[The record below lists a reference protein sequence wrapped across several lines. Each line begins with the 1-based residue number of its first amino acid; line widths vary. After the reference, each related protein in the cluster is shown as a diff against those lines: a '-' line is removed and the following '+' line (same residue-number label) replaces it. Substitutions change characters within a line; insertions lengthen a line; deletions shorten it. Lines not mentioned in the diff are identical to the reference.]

1 MTCSDVGGIMPYYFH
16 DYLKQRI
23 QPWDKRR
30 LIDKGKTRE
39 EIKEI
44 HRWSSIYYRFKI
56 TQEEWQAMFDKQ
68 QGCCAICGVSQENLK
83 HPLEIDRDH
92 VTGRIRGLLCR
103 KCNCGIGMFGEDVEN
118 INKAIRYLEKS

>member
-1 MTCSDVGGIMPYYFH
+1 
-16 DYLKQRI
+16 
-23 QPWDKRR
+23 
-30 LIDKGKTRE
+30 
-39 EIKEI
+39 
-44 HRWSSIYYRFKI
+44 
-56 TQEEWQAMFDKQ
+56 
-68 QGCCAICGVSQENLK
+68 VSQENLK

>member
-1 MTCSDVGGIMPYYFH
+1 MPYYLH

-30 LIDKGKTRE
+30 LIDKSKRRE

-44 HRWSSIYYRFKI
+44 LRWASIYYLYKI
-56 TQEEWQAMFDKQ
+56 TQEEWQAIFERQ
-68 QGCCAICGVSQENLK
+68 HGCCAICEVSQENLN
-83 HPLEIDRDH
+83 HPLEIDRDQ
-92 VTGRIRGLLCR
+92 VTGNIRGLLCR

-118 INKAIRYLEKS
+118 IYKAIRYLEKS